1 MSNVFKRP
9 MFRKGGEVGGGITS
23 GMRNLYANGTD
34 EKPSERIRKVLEDY
48 SKPAI
53 DPINQLLIEGGL
65 RGMKTAGQG
74 GLFAN
79 LATAFEEP
87 TRKLFKNLNL
97 QRKQDKEIA
106 LEGVIADIGQ
116 KQKDEA
122 NRIKLQIA
130 KDKRDFDAAQG
141 DLNRQNQLAIQI
153 KKGEQKLAEIEKKAE
168 LKVGKEFRTDQVR
181 PAFENVVAGLTTT
194 YAESK
199 NPAVKERPDLT
210 AFNIT
215 KFRREAK
222 PEVLAKFR
230 GFKPYTFDNKGK
242 ILALPLDQ
250 YKPGDIIYDPVTTD
264 FLIFDNAGGTYRL
277 DPLTFEIQ
285 E

>member
-1 MSNVFKRP
+1 MSNTFRRP

-34 EKPSERIRKVLEDY
+34 EKPSERIKAVLDEY
-48 SKPAI
+48 SAPAV
-53 DPINQLLIEGGL
+53 DPIAQLLIQGGL
-65 RGMKTAGQG
+65 RGMSQTG
-74 GLFAN
+74 GGGTLGN
-79 LATAFEEP
+79 LAMAFEQP
-87 TRKLFKNLNL
+87 TQNLFKNLSA
-97 QRKQDKEIA
+97 QRKEKRDIA
-106 LEGVIADIGQ
+106 LEGVIADIDQ
-116 KQKDEA
+116 EQADEA
-122 NRIKLQIA
+122 NRIKKEIA
-130 KDKRDFDAAQG
+130 RLEDERVRSEGDA
-141 DLNRQNQLAIQI
+141 NRQNKIDQQI
-153 KKGEQKLAEIEKKAE
+153 LKNKNALEQIEKKAE
-168 LKVGKEFRTDQVR
+168 LKVGKEFRTEQVR
-181 PAFENVVAGLTTT
+181 PAFENVVAGLTET

-222 PEVLAKFR
+222 PEVLAKYR

>member
-1 MSNVFKRP
+1 MSRTFKRP

-23 GMRNLYANGTD
+23 GMRNLYANGT
-34 EKPSERIRKVLEDY
+34 PSERIKAVLEEY
-48 SKPAI
+48 SAPAV
-53 DPINQLLIEGGL
+53 DPIAQLLIQGGL

-87 TRKLFKNLNL
+87 TQKLFKNLNL
-97 QRKQDKEIA
+97 KRKQDKEIA
-106 LEGVIADIGQ
+106 LEGVIADIG
-116 KQKDEA
+116 KEESDEA
-122 NRIKLQIA
+122 NRIKLQLA

-141 DLNRQNQLAIQI
+141 DLDRQNKLAIQI
-153 KKGEQKLAEIEKKAE
+153 KKGEQKLAELQFKLDNPEANIT
-168 LKVGKEFRTDQVR
+168 KEQVI
-181 PAFENVVAGLTTT
+181 PNFENVVDRRTEI
-194 YAESK
+194 YATNK
-199 NPAVKERPDLT
+199 NPAVKLNPGDT

-222 PEVLAKFR
+222 PEVLAKYK

-242 ILALPLDQ
+242 ILALPIDK